1 MTEIKNDGKI
11 DNLWARTKKTL
22 KIDLK
27 KDEIPDFVFQI
38 LSGLDTTI
46 NGLAGMSNNA
56 GDRHANKFNT
66 KRHHAKLAVNATM
79 TLCEFI
85 IDVLNRRNE
94 SGK

>member
-1 MTEIKNDGKI
+1 
-11 DNLWARTKKTL
+11 L
-22 KIDLK
+22 KLDLK

-79 TLCEFI
+79 TFCEFL
-85 IDVLNRRNE
+85 IDVLNKRND
-94 SGK
+94 SGQ